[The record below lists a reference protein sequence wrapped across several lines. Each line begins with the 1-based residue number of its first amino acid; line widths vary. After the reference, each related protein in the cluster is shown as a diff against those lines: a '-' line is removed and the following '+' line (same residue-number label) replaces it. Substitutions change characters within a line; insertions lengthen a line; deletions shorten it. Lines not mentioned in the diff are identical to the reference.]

1 MVQSYLDHPRSSRGL
16 GASINDVIILW
27 GRGFGKDDEG
37 RDVELLK
44 ITSLFDNNLILK
56 SWFYYK

>member
-37 RDVELLK
+37 RDVELK